1 MKVIVLDGGIS
12 PERAVSLRSGA
23 RIVRA
28 LRTCGM
34 LVSEIDWQEE
44 LSCTLLAECAAADAV
59 FLALHGGDG
68 ENGVLQAFLDKGG
81 VHHYT
86 GSDASGAEIATDK
99 PRAKAAVSAF
109 GVPVAKGC
117 VTSVRDQAPPLA
129 YPFVAKPRTGGS
141 SLGFSVIRDQKDWE
155 SRQEGEL
162 LCETYLPGREFTV
175 GILAGQALPVVEIRP
190 VGGVYDYEHKY
201 RVGGAEELCPAPID
215 EKKAE
220 RLARYAVTAFHV
232 LGLRD
237 SARLDFREDATG
249 EPCFLEANVLPGMT
263 ETSLFPLAA
272 KTENIPFDA
281 LCLAM
286 AEMAAKR
293 KDR

>member
-1 MKVIVLDGGIS
+1 MKVIVLDGGVS

-23 RIVRA
+23 RIARA
-28 LRTCGM
+28 LRACGA
-34 LVSEIDWQEE
+34 LVEEMDWQGE
-44 LSCTLLAECAAADAV
+44 LSRALLAECAAADAV

-68 ENGVLQAFLDKGG
+68 ENGVLQAFLDAGG

-86 GSDASGAEIATDK
+86 GSDAGGAAIATDN
-99 PRAKAAVSAF
+99 PRAKAAVAAF
-109 GVPVAKGC
+109 GVSVAQGC
-117 VTSVRDQAPPLA
+117 VISARDQAPPLA

-141 SLGFSVIRDQKDWE
+141 SLGFSIIQNQRDWE
-155 SRQEGEL
+155 DRQAGEL
-162 LCETYLPGREFTV
+162 LCEEFLPGREFTV
-175 GILAGQALPVVEIRP
+175 GILAEKVLPVVEIRP

-201 RVGGAEELCPAPID
+201 RIGAAEELCPAPID

-220 RLARYAVTAFHV
+220 RLARDAVTAFRV

-237 SARLDFREDATG
+237 YARLDFREDATG
-249 EPCFLEANVLPGMT
+249 KPCFLEANALPGMT

-272 KTENIPFDA
+272 KTEKIPFGV